1 MYYLYL
7 NDMSKEKKQVA
18 FLFAATIFG
27 VFFGVLCSIIN
38 TRFLNPRDYGDV
50 RYVQNIIQFV
60 ASLLLFGYFLS
71 GSRMLALSKDEFR
84 SRIIRGVMVLILL
97 AASFVL
103 ALSMVICYFIN
114 SNSNPTVAYLFLISI
129 PVCFYPLLLNYI
141 NTVAQGDNHIGRLA
155 ISRSVPQLL
164 YVPIA
169 YWFYCSFGATSS
181 RMILLQWGLYCLIL
195 ICVIVSTHP
204 KIDKIKSIFKEL
216 SMENKSYGIQLYIGS
231 LVMVATNYLAG
242 ITLGM
247 FNEDNTEVGF
257 YTLALTV
264 TSPLSMLPAT
274 IGTTYFK
281 QFASLPR
288 IPAHVMKASI
298 TLTII
303 SCVLFIIFIKPIVVY
318 LYSEEYAKVG
328 TYAMW
333 LSVGFSLHG
342 FGDMI
347 NRYLGSHGQGTSIRK
362 SSIVNGFFKIV
373 GFTLLVYIWN
383 TEGAIITNILCSS
396 IYTAFLLYYYNS
408 FIKSERV

>member
-155 ISRSVPQLL
+155 ISRS
-164 YVPIA
+164 
-169 YWFYCSFGATSS
+169 SS
-181 RMILLQWGLYCLIL
+181 SGVQ
-195 ICVIVSTHP
+195 P
-204 KIDKIKSIFKEL
+204 P
-216 SMENKSYGIQLYIGS
+216 NK
-231 LVMVATNYLAG
+231 
-242 ITLGM
+242 
-247 FNEDNTEVGF
+247 
-257 YTLALTV
+257 
-264 TSPLSMLPAT
+264 
-274 IGTTYFK
+274 
-281 QFASLPR
+281 
-288 IPAHVMKASI
+288 
-298 TLTII
+298 
-303 SCVLFIIFIKPIVVY
+303 
-318 LYSEEYAKVG
+318 
-328 TYAMW
+328 
-333 LSVGFSLHG
+333 
-342 FGDMI
+342 
-347 NRYLGSHGQGTSIRK
+347 GQ
-362 SSIVNGFFKIV
+362 SSQ
-373 GFTLLVYIWN
+373 
-383 TEGAIITNILCSS
+383 
-396 IYTAFLLYYYNS
+396 
-408 FIKSERV
+408 